1 MQETPTTSNIAT
13 TTETAPAPKTKLEE
27 KQALLKELEESKVFY
42 DKEVKKWQSKR
53 EGAQEMMEMMFPKGK
68 VGFGTSSVKEK
79 GDKYIVWVERSLD
92 QDSERLSEIN
102 QRLKDLK
109 YTV

>member
-1 MQETPTTSNIAT
+1 MQNAPTTNNAT
-13 TTETAPAPKTKLEE
+13 EIVPAPKTKLEE
-27 KQALLKELEESKVFY
+27 KQALLKELEDSKVFY
-42 DKEVKKWQSKR
+42 DKEVKKWQAKR

-79 GDKYIVWVERSLD
+79 ADRYITWVQRSLD
-92 QDSERLSEIN
+92 QDSQRLSETN